1 MLLLLRNRDTFNEH
15 RPRGI
20 YIIGE
25 IVSHVLLTTINSEGL
40 FGSVSSYDINEQWRL
55 IKHTDIVVGTSDSKK
70 ACTVMRTNNFK
81 DDCRMFNAPRVN
93 WLCQTIR

>member
-15 RPRGI
+15 RLRGI

-25 IVSHVLLTTINSEGL
+25 IVSHVLLMTINSEGL

-55 IKHTDIVVGTSDSKK
+55 IKHTDVVVGTSDSKK
-70 ACTVMRTNNFK
+70 HV
-81 DDCRMFNAPRVN
+81 
-93 WLCQTIR
+93 QS